1 MDTWFAD
8 VNLPLPC
15 REDDQDW
22 PDSSGR
28 HLALVSF
35 PLYLSERYPKMFML
49 TTSESGHA

>member
-8 VNLPLPC
+8 VKLLLQC

-28 HLALVSF
+28 HLALVSL
-35 PLYLSERYPKMFML
+35 PLYTSREKYPDEL